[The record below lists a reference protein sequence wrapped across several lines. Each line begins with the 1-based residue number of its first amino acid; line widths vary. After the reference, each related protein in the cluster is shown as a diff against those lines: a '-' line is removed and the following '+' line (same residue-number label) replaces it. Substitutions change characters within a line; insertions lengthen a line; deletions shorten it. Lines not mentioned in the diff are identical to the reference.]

1 MSQEE
6 EWIEIEG
13 NQENQENQGE
23 NPDESNVSGKKFD
36 LLITGVGGQGAILA
50 SDIIGNA
57 AVNAGLPIRAAETH
71 GMAQRGGSVVNHIR
85 IGEEYGSMIPK
96 KGADL
101 MLALEPMETIRYID
115 FLKDGGIV
123 IVNTQPVLPV
133 TVLSGLAKY
142 PDVEEILDAL
152 SEKYIVKAFNAD
164 EVAFDAGNRLAMNVA
179 MVGAV
184 SGYLPIPKEAL
195 LESIKALVPQKTI
208 EINIRAFEMG
218 RQKVEEV

>member
-1 MSQEE
+1 MSKAKKQ
-6 EWIEIEG
+6 
-13 NQENQENQGE
+13 
-23 NPDESNVSGKKFD
+23 KFD

-50 SDIIGNA
+50 SDIIGKS
-57 AVNAGLPIRAAETH
+57 AVTAGLSIRAAETH

-85 IGEEYGSMIPK
+85 ICEDFGSMIPK

-101 MLALEPMETIRYID
+101 MLALEPMEAVRYLD

-133 TVLSGLAKY
+133 TVTSGLAKY
-142 PDVEEILDAL
+142 PDVQEILDVL
-152 SEKYIVKAFNAD
+152 SEKYVVKAFNAD
-164 EVAFDAGNRLAMNVA
+164 ELAYDAGSRLAMNVA

-184 SGYLPIPKEAL
+184 SGYLPIPKDIL
-195 LESIKALVPQKTI
+195 LESVKALVPQKTI

-218 RQKVEEV
+218 RQKVEES